1 MWGLDS
7 IKEGLKD
14 GLKATKKAA
23 KEFAPAVMASEL
35 NAFEKARLELRR
47 TRNSI
52 KKKQRD
58 LKTDIITDNPWR
70 ALVGRKN
77 IIDQM
82 LDDPADWAESKEGHA
97 LLNVAYSI
105 ELDAVEALTKGTRV
119 AEKGAGI
126 AEEAAEAFVQ
136 EVHSKKV
143 ALTAIARRMLDNPD
157 ENTSKAASFMADV
170 NYFVEE
176 HGPDFMKAVKTP
188 PPKAD
193 ANRLTRAVKESG
205 LGDLLMKKAEE
216 AKAAPSK
223 VMENVKKKSEEFK
236 SEAQEVLGMEPSV
249 FDKMF
254 SAFDSAAIADVVSEK
269 VDQVKKAAKELTREK
284 TFEEKMLEM
293 DQDFQD
299 AKDKAQLDAHIAQS
313 GMGFVEEMVFRAAVM
328 IPDEALD
335 FIDKKIN
342 GDPEQMM
349 KDSAANIRQYSH
361 EGMLEAMLKEESG
374 RPAILTEKPERSF
387 FGGQPDF
394 EISPREI
401 KDLKNE
407 AIQAILDDPEVMKVI
422 KEATSHPNLQNRERV
437 DKGAMTEGFTDPEST
452 MMEQSLGATIGMI
465 SDAAAPAL
473 RAKIAE
479 IASNK
484 YNLVDAGELKAM
496 QGSLN
501 KALAAAT
508 KDVVKAGYE
517 ANNIGLK
524 GSFDRAMNKAD
535 LSNVMRNASIA
546 STAYTTTTEK
556 QHGLG
561 KSERLFAGPKDN
573 KNAMTES
580 EGAWDSFTDELAGDK
595 SSRVMES
602 SNAALD
608 KLSDEEITARGLI
621 RIKGYTNK
629 SGVKIKT
636 HYRKIKK

>member
-23 KEFAPAVMASEL
+23 KEFAPAAMASEL

-52 KKKQRD
+52 KRKQRD
-58 LKTDIITDNPWR
+58 LKTDNPWR

-188 PPKAD
+188 PKAD
-193 ANRLTRAVKESG
+193 ANRLTRAARESG
-205 LGDLLMKKAEE
+205 LVALLTKKAEE

-223 VMENVKKKSEEFK
+223 VMESVKKKSEEFK

-269 VDQVKKAAKELTREK
+269 VDQAKKAAKELTREK

-293 DQDFQD
+293 DEDLQD
-299 AKDKAQLDAHIAQS
+299 AREKAQLDAHIAQS

-349 KDSAANIRQYSH
+349 KDSAANIRKYSH

-422 KEATSHPNLQNRERV
+422 KEATSHPNLQNRELI
-437 DKGAMTEGFTDPEST
+437 DKGPMAEGFTDPEST

-496 QGSLN
+496 QSSLN

-508 KDVVKAGYE
+508 KDVVKAGYD
-517 ANNIGLK
+517 ANNSGFK
-524 GSFDRAMNKAD
+524 GSFERAMNKAD
-535 LSNVMRNASIA
+535 LSNVMRNASMA
-546 STAYTTTTEK
+546 SIAYTTSTEK
-556 QHGLG
+556 QYGLG

-580 EGAWDSFTDELAGDK
+580 EGTWDSFTDELAGDK

-636 HYRKIKK
+636 HYRKIKRK